1 MFLAALTSRSRTDPH
16 SQVHSLM
23 LSGSFDFTLPQ
34 SEHVLDDGKNLS
46 QTWNSRPY
54 HPALYSNIVRN
65 SRHPCSEI
73 LRDRQR
79 FFIIPFVFKSSI
91 PITWFSLTSLVDRLW
106 RKSLRAF
113 EIFSW
118 TRATLIRALFLFFDP
133 FFLRERLRWAFAS
146 FLR

>member
-1 MFLAALTSRSRTDPH
+1 MFFAALMSRSWTAPH

-23 LSGSFDFTLPQ
+23 LSGIFDFTFSQ
-34 SEHVLDDGKNLS
+34 AEHVFEDGKNLS

-54 HPALYSNIVRN
+54 HEDLYSNIVRN

-73 LRDRQR
+73 LRDSLR
-79 FFIIPFVFKSSI
+79 FFISPFVFKSSI
-91 PITWFSLTSLVDRLW
+91 PITWFSLTSLADRLW

-133 FFLRERLRWAFAS
+133 FFLRERLRWAFANF
-146 FLR
+146 FL